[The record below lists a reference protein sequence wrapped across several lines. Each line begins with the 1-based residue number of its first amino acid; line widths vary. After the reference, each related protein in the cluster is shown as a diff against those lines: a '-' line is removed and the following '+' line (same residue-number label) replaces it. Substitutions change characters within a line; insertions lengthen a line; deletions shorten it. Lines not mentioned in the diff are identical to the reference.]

1 MGASS
6 RAASGAPAHSL
17 PGPSNGVRDHRI
29 PQKSSGEGLF
39 SPRGS
44 FFADSQGN
52 TELGFRDRAGEGH
65 CSIPNTPS
73 TPEGPLPL
81 LEKGE
86 ATLGFRFGSIISSFS
101 RLSRGV
107 FLYLHGQVRSTNYCF
122 LCVQKACPNLLS
134 SLGRMWASCHCCFTV
149 LRESLMLL
157 SHGFVA
163 K

>member
-6 RAASGAPAHSL
+6 RAANGAPAHSL

-86 ATLGFRFGSIISSFS
+86 ATLGFRFGCGREYSVPANALDGWARCPQDLSWGKENILFVVFETPTRIRPRGSLSLGG
-101 RLSRGV
+101 LSRA
-107 FLYLHGQVRSTNYCF
+107 QC
-122 LCVQKACPNLLS
+122 
-134 SLGRMWASCHCCFTV
+134 
-149 LRESLMLL
+149 
-157 SHGFVA
+157 
-163 K
+163 